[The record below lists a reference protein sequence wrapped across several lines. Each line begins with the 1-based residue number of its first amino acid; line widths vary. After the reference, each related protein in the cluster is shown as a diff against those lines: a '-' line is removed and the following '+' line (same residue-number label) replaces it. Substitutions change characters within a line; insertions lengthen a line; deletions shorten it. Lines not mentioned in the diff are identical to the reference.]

1 MWKRL
6 SDWFA
11 LTKTERKVILF
22 LGVLLL
28 LGTGI
33 RYYKQLYPNIPLF
46 DYRQSD
52 STFIAL
58 STAFAEMEDSEEVEA
73 ESSGLVNINT
83 ASKER
88 LTDLTGIGPV
98 LADRIIEFRK
108 IHGLF
113 QSIEDIQKVKGISKK
128 KFEQIRNSITID
140 SSF

>member
-11 LTKTERKVILF
+11 LTKTERKVFLF

-33 RYYKQLYPNIPLF
+33 RYYEQIYPNIPLF

-58 STAFAEMEDSEEVEA
+58 SAAFAEMEDSEEVEA

-88 LTDLTGIGPV
+88 LTDLAGIGPV

-108 IHGLF
+108 THGLF

-128 KFEQIRNSITID
+128 KFEQIRNSITME